1 MAEVSFS
8 ISTPATQTGKPAAT
22 EYVLSRGSEEYERL
36 RRQAQIW
43 EEATRR
49 VFDRIPIEPGMRCL
63 DVGCGPGETM
73 RLLGERVGRD
83 GEVAGL
89 DSDGRLGAE
98 TLENLQQIGTTR
110 FRFIESDVMARGL
123 DFPERFDFV
132 FTRMLL
138 IHMPDPQAVVQRLVD
153 WTKPGGW
160 VVLQDYDL
168 TGIKVFP
175 SLERWPDFMNVLIG
189 AFSGRGRDPSL
200 GSKLPTLLRMAGIRA
215 PILTDVTGKLTS
227 LHEAKGMLCSTFQ
240 SLLPQ
245 AYASGLI
252 TEAAA
257 ARFLEEVEE
266 QSRSD
271 VPYSVSWPT
280 LSAAWAQRAG

>member
-1 MAEVSFS
+1 MTPMPAE
-8 ISTPATQTGKPAAT
+8 T

-49 VFDRIPIEPGMRCL
+49 VFDRVPIAPGMRCL

-73 RLLGERVGRD
+73 RILGEKVGPD
-83 GEVAGL
+83 GEVVGL

-98 TLENLQQIGTTR
+98 ALANLQRIGGTR
-110 FRFIESDVMARGL
+110 FRFIEADVMARNV
-123 DFPERFDFV
+123 DFPERFDLV
-132 FTRMLL
+132 FARMLL
-138 IHMPDPQAVVQRLVD
+138 IHMPDPQAVVQRIVD
-153 WTKPGGW
+153 WTRPGGH
-160 VVLQDYDL
+160 VILQDYDL
-168 TGIKVFP
+168 TVIKVFP
-175 SLERWPDFMNVLIG
+175 RLETWSDFMNVLLG

-200 GSKLPTLLRMAGIRA
+200 GSKLPTLLWNAGIRE
-215 PILTDVTGKLTS
+215 PVSTDVTGKLTS
-227 LHEAKGMLCSTFQ
+227 LREAKGMLCSVFQ

-245 AYASGLI
+245 ALQLGLI

-257 ARFLEEVEE
+257 ARFLEEVDE

-271 VPYSVSWPT
+271 VPYTVCWAT
-280 LSAAWAQRAG
+280 LNAAWAVRAG

>member
-1 MAEVSFS
+1 MPAE
-8 ISTPATQTGKPAAT
+8 T
-22 EYVLSRGSEEYERL
+22 EYVLSRGSDEYERL

-49 VFDRIPIEPGMRCL
+49 VLDRIDITRGMRCL

-73 RLLGERVGRD
+73 RLLGERVGVD
-83 GEVAGL
+83 GEVVGV

-98 TLENLQQIGTTR
+98 TLENLQRIGSTN
-110 FRFIESDVMARGL
+110 FRFIEADVMSAGV
-123 DFPERFDFV
+123 DFSAQFDVVFV
-132 FTRMLL
+132 RMLL
-138 IHMPDPQAVVQRLVD
+138 IHMPDPQAVVQRIVD
-153 WTKPGGW
+153 WTRPGGY

-168 TGIKVFP
+168 SVIKVFP
-175 SLERWPDFMNVLIG
+175 TLETWPDFMNVLLG
-189 AFSGRGRDPSL
+189 AFSGRGRDPAL
-200 GSKLPTLLRMAGIRA
+200 GFKLPTLLKNAGIRE
-215 PILTDVTGKLTS
+215 PIATDVTGKLTS
-227 LHEAKGMLCSTFQ
+227 LREASGMLFSVFQ

-245 AYASGLI
+245 AFQMGLI

-271 VPYSVSWPT
+271 VPYTVCWAT
-280 LSAAWAQRAG
+280 LNAAWAQRPG

>member
-1 MAEVSFS
+1 
-8 ISTPATQTGKPAAT
+8 
-22 EYVLSRGSEEYERL
+22 VLSRGSEEYERL

-49 VFDRIPIEPGMRCL
+49 VFDRIAIVPGMRCL

-73 RLLGERVGRD
+73 RLLGERVGVD
-83 GEVAGL
+83 GEVVGL
-89 DSDGRLGAE
+89 DSDGKLGAE
-98 TLENLQQIGTTR
+98 ALENLQRLGTTR

-138 IHMPDPQAVVQRLVD
+138 IHMPDPQAVVNRLVE

-160 VVLQDYDL
+160 VVVQDYDL

-200 GSKLPTLLRMAGIRA
+200 GSKLPTLLWNAGIRE
-215 PILTDVTGKLTS
+215 PIATDVTGKLTS

-257 ARFLEEVEE
+257 ARFLEEVDE

-280 LSAAWAQRAG
+280 LTAAWAQRAG